1 MTGYAERLEAEVAL
15 AVGEV
20 ARWTEELDAIVE
32 RIGVHFSHL
41 RVIERACS
49 YLQGL
54 LSPLER
60 KNSWQV
66 AESGGEVTPSRMQN
80 LLHRSIWNQD
90 GVRDELASY
99 VAEQLG
105 DRQAVGVLDESA
117 MLKKGAKSAGV
128 ARQYCGLTGQVENCQ
143 VGVFLGYA
151 SPKGHALIDRELYL
165 PEAWTGDADRCRAA
179 HVPTTVKFA
188 TKPQLALR
196 MWQRARDAGIEFPWV
211 TADEVYGRDPALRH
225 APTRPCMPSGSGP
238 PVAQSISSTGCTT
251 GIVVPAAICVMQ
263 PMLPAAITSGAVVSI
278 FLILRSRNRNAMSG
292 CRML

>member
-1 MTGYAERLEAEVAL
+1 MRTMGMTGYAERLEAEVAL

-32 RIGVHFSHL
+32 RIGVHFSHM

-196 MWQRARDAGIEFPWV
+196 MWQRARDGGIRFPWV
-211 TADEVYGRDPALRH
+211 TADEVYGRDPALRQALVRQRQAH
-225 APTRPCMPSGSGP
+225 
-238 PVAQSISSTGCTT
+238 VL
-251 GIVVPAAICVMQ
+251 VVPANYVWKRQWLDATPQTV
-263 PMLPAAITSGAVVSI
+263 AALAAAFGPTRWHRLS
-278 FLILRSRNRNAMSG
+278 
-292 CRML
+292 